1 MRTKCTRRIQFSKW
15 PADIK
20 ISKVIS
26 TLRWAAQRGNEKEN
40 TYINAC
46 MCVYSGNLYVHWGN
60 KYTRL
65 PRNIRQSFLQL
76 FPAPLPHP
84 SPIPIPS
91 TCQTL
96 VMFLLAWGQSGV
108 CVIRLLLLLMPRLLS
123 SLQLMNIWANE
134 AKEPPMLR
142 FCVMNSGSKCVVL
155 ISTFKQFVFVCLLDW
170 SAQRTRP
177 ARPDPMTVAC
187 VCSRKPNSV
196 TSTLEGT

>member
-65 PRNIRQSFLQL
+65 PRNIRKVSFNYFQFLC
-76 FPAPLPHP
+76 LPH
-84 SPIPIPS
+84 IPIPS
-91 TCQTL
+91 TWQTL
-96 VMFLLAWGQSGV
+96 VMFLRVWGQSGV
-108 CVIRLLLLLMPRLLS
+108 CVIRLLLLLMSRLLS

-142 FCVMNSGSKCVVL
+142 FCVMNSDSKCVVL
-155 ISTFKQFVFVCLLDW
+155 ISTFKQFVFVCLFDW